1 MVFSSPIFLF
11 LFLPVV
17 MTAYLLLPGLRLKNF
32 WLLLASL
39 VFYSWGEPLF
49 LFLLLVSTM
58 MNYYLGLWV
67 DGSENP
73 SRRKFAVGLAVA
85 LNIGLLAFFKYA
97 NFAIHSLNSVMGFAQ
112 MPPVSFPHIALP
124 IGISF
129 FTFHALSYVVDI
141 YRRKSRAAKN
151 PCDTALYIFLF
162 PQLIAGPIL
171 RWSDIAP
178 QLIQRVLTGEGFA
191 EGVRRFVM
199 GFAKKMIVANV
210 VAFPADKIFALP
222 ADQLTAPLAWFGA
235 LCYTLQIYFDF
246 SAYSDMAIGLGK
258 MFGFKFLENFN
269 YPYISLSIREFW
281 RRWHMSL
288 SGWFRDYLYIPM
300 GGNHVSTGRNY
311 FNLIT
316 VFFLC
321 GLWHGASWTFVI
333 WGLYHGI
340 FLVIERTRFGIF
352 LDSLWRPLRHGYTLL
367 AVVCGW
373 VLFRADTFS
382 QALEFFK
389 FMSGLGHATQIGQP
403 LARYVNSELLWSIAL
418 GVIFSMPTWP
428 WLKGQFTKI
437 PEMVPEMIRPAI
449 YIFGFTAEILLIGVL
464 FLISAAWLAG
474 GTYNPFIYYR
484 F

>member
-17 MTAYLLLPGLRLKNF
+17 LTAYLALPGLRLKNF

-49 LFLLLVSTM
+49 ILVLLVSTM

-67 DGSENP
+67 DGSGDP
-73 SRRKFAVGLAVA
+73 AKRKSAVALAVA
-85 LNIGLLAFFKYA
+85 FNIGLLAFFKYA
-97 NFAIHSLNSVMGFAQ
+97 NFAVHSLNAVLGCAHLQ
-112 MPPVSFPHIALP
+112 PVSFPHIALP

-129 FTFHALSYVVDI
+129 FTFHALSYVIDI

-178 QLIQRVLTGEGFA
+178 QLVQRVLTREGFA
-191 EGVRRFVM
+191 EGVKRFVM

-210 VAFPADKIFALP
+210 VAAPADKIFALP
-222 ADQLTAPLAWFGA
+222 ANELTLPLAWFGA
-235 LCYTLQIYFDF
+235 ICYTLQIYFDF
-246 SAYSDMAIGLGK
+246 SGYSDMAIGLGK

-311 FNLIT
+311 FNLLT

-321 GLWHGASWTFVI
+321 GLWHGANWTFVI

-340 FLVIERTRFGIF
+340 FLVAERTRFGKMI
-352 LDSLWRPLRHGYTLL
+352 DSLWRPLCHGYTLL
-367 AVVCGW
+367 AVICGW
-373 VLFRADTFS
+373 VIFRADTFS
-382 QALEFFK
+382 QAADFFK
-389 FMSGLGHATQIGQP
+389 FMSGLGHATRSAQP
-403 LARYVNSELLWSIAL
+403 LARYAGNEVLCSIAL
-418 GVIFSMPTWP
+418 GIIFSMPTWP
-428 WLKGQFTKI
+428 WLKSVLAKI
-437 PEMVPEMIRPAI
+437 PKNVPAPIRPAI
-449 YIFGFTAEILLIGVL
+449 YIFGCTAEIVLIGAL

>member
-17 MTAYLLLPGLRLKNF
+17 MTAYLVLPGLRLKNF

-49 LFLLLVSTM
+49 IFLLLVSTM

-67 DGSENP
+67 DSSGDP
-73 SRRKFAVGLAVA
+73 ARRKFAVGLAVA

-97 NFAIHSLNSVMGFAQ
+97 NFAVHSFNAIIGCVRLR
-112 MPPVSFPHIALP
+112 PVSFPHITLP

-129 FTFHALSYVVDI
+129 FTFHALSYVIDI

-178 QLIQRVLTGEGFA
+178 QLIHRVLTREGFA
-191 EGVRRFVM
+191 DGVRRFVM

-210 VAFPADKIFALP
+210 VAVPADKIFALP
-222 ADQLTAPLAWFGA
+222 ANELTQPLAWFAA

-246 SAYSDMAIGLGK
+246 SGYSDMAIGLGK

-269 YPYISLSIREFW
+269 YPYVSLSIREFW

-311 FNLIT
+311 FNLVT

-340 FLVIERTRFGIF
+340 FLVIERTRFGTF
-352 LDSLWRPLRHGYTLL
+352 LDSLWRPLRHGYALL
-367 AVVCGW
+367 VVVCGW

-382 QALEFFK
+382 QAAEFFK
-389 FMSGLGHATQIGQP
+389 FMFGLGGAAQIGQP
-403 LARYVNSELLWSIAL
+403 LARYVNDEVLWSIAL
-418 GVIFSMPTWP
+418 GVIFSGPTWP
-428 WLKGQFTKI
+428 FLKGLFSRVPQFV
-437 PEMVPEMIRPAI
+437 PDMVRPAI
-449 YIFGFTAEILLIGVL
+449 YIFGFAAETFLLVAL
-464 FLISAAWLAG
+464 LLISAAWLAG

>member
-17 MTAYLLLPGLRLKNF
+17 MTAYLVLPGIRLKNF

-49 LFLLLVSTM
+49 IFLLLVSTV
-58 MNYYLGLWV
+58 MNYYFGLWV
-67 DGSENP
+67 DGSGDP
-73 SRRKFAVGLAVA
+73 GKRKFAVGLAVA

-97 NFAIHSLNSVMGFAQ
+97 NFAVHTLNTMTGWAHLR
-112 MPPVSFPHIALP
+112 PVSFPHIALP

-129 FTFHALSYVVDI
+129 FTFHALSYVIDI
-141 YRRKSRAAKN
+141 YRGKSKAATN
-151 PCDTALYIFLF
+151 PGDTALYIFLF

-171 RWSDIAP
+171 RWSAIAP
-178 QLIQRVLTGEGFA
+178 QLVQRVLSIEGFA
-191 EGVRRFVM
+191 EGIRRFVM
-199 GFAKKMIVANV
+199 GFAKKMIVANI
-210 VAFPADKIFALP
+210 VAVPADKIFALP
-222 ADQLTAPLAWFGA
+222 ANELTMPLAWFGT

-246 SAYSDMAIGLGK
+246 SAYSDMSIGLGK

-300 GGNHVSTGRNY
+300 GGNKVSERRNY

-333 WGLYHGI
+333 WGLYHGV
-340 FLVIERTRFGIF
+340 FLVAERMRFGKFI
-352 LDSLWRPLRHGYTLL
+352 DSLWRPLRHGYALL
-367 AVVCGW
+367 AVFCGW

-382 QALEFFK
+382 QATEFFK
-389 FMSGLGHATQIGQP
+389 FMFGFGHAAQAGQP
-403 LARYVNSELLWSIAL
+403 LARYVNNEVLCSIAL
-418 GVIFSMPTWP
+418 GVIFSAPTWP
-428 WLKGQFTKI
+428 CLKGLFARI
-437 PEMVPEMIRPAI
+437 PEMAPDLIRPAI
-449 YIFGFTAEILLIGVL
+449 YIVGFVAEIILIGAL

>member
-17 MTAYLLLPGLRLKNF
+17 MTVYLVLPGLRLKNT

-49 LFLLLVSTM
+49 IILLLVSTM

-67 DGSENP
+67 DGSGNP
-73 SRRKFAVGLAVA
+73 GRRKFAVGLAVA
-85 LNIGLLAFFKYA
+85 FNIGLLAFFKYA
-97 NFAIHSLNSVMGFAQ
+97 NFAVHSLNTVIGCVHLQ
-112 MPPVSFPHIALP
+112 PISFPHIALP

-129 FTFHALSYVVDI
+129 FTFHALSYVIDI

-178 QLIQRVLTGEGFA
+178 QLVRRVLTREGFA
-191 EGVRRFVM
+191 EGIRRFVM
-199 GFAKKMIVANV
+199 GFAKKMIVANI
-210 VAFPADKIFALP
+210 VAGPADKIFALP
-222 ADQLTAPLAWFGA
+222 ANELTLPLAWFGT

-246 SAYSDMAIGLGK
+246 SGYSDMAIGLGK

-333 WGLYHGI
+333 WGLYHGV
-340 FLVIERTRFGIF
+340 FLVLERTRFGKF
-352 LDSLWRPLRHGYTLL
+352 MDSLWRPLRHGYTLL

-382 QALEFFK
+382 QAMEFFK
-389 FMSGLGHATQIGQP
+389 FMSGLGHATPAAQP
-403 LARYVNSELLWSIAL
+403 LARYVNNEVLWSIVL
-418 GVIFSMPTWP
+418 GVIFSAPTWP
-428 WLKGQFTKI
+428 CLKGLFARI
-437 PEMVPEMIRPAI
+437 PAMVPDVIRPVI
-449 YIFGFTAEILLIGVL
+449 YIFGFTAEVLLIGAL

>member
-17 MTAYLLLPGLRLKNF
+17 MTAYLALPWLRLKNF

-49 LFLLLVSTM
+49 LFLLLVSTV

-97 NFAIHSLNSVMGFAQ
+97 NFAVHSLNAVLGCAHL
-112 MPPVSFPHIALP
+112 PPVSFPHIALP

-141 YRRKSRAAKN
+141 YRRKSKAAKN

-178 QLIQRVLTGEGFA
+178 QLVQRVLTREGFT
-191 EGVRRFVM
+191 EGIRRFVM
-199 GFAKKMIVANV
+199 GFAKKMIVANI
-210 VAFPADKIFALP
+210 VAVPADKIFALP
-222 ADQLTAPLAWFGA
+222 AGELTMPLAWFGTI
-235 LCYTLQIYFDF
+235 CYTLQIYFDF
-246 SAYSDMAIGLGK
+246 SAYSDMSIGLGK

-340 FLVIERTRFGIF
+340 FLVLERTRFRIF
-352 LDSLWRPLRHGYTLL
+352 MDSLWRPLRHGYTLL

-373 VLFRADTFS
+373 VFFRADTFS
-382 QALEFFK
+382 QAMEFFK
-389 FMSGLGHATQIGQP
+389 FMSGLGHATQAAQP
-403 LARYVNSELLWSIAL
+403 LTRYVNHEVLWSIAF
-418 GVIFSMPTWP
+418 GVVFSAPTWP
-428 WLKGQFTKI
+428 CLKRLLARI
-437 PEMVPEMIRPAI
+437 PGIVPDVIRPAI
-449 YIFGFTAEILLIGVL
+449 YILGFTAEVLLIGSL

-474 GTYNPFIYYR
+474 GTYNPFIYYH